1 MTRRADLVTMLFA
14 RDASDE
20 VLHEAIVGALNAM
33 DDRKLAIYHAET
45 LRRIHAAAESIRGA
59 I

>member
-1 MTRRADLVTMLFA
+1 MTKRAELVTMLFA

-20 VLHEAIVGALNAM
+20 VLHEAIVGALNTM
-33 DDRKLAIYHAET
+33 DERKLAIYHAET
-45 LRRIHAAAESIRGA
+45 LRRIHAEADQIRRA